1 MENVKQ
7 IVGLLY
13 LINGDVIAK
22 NWLFEAKTCMTEK
35 QSFSIKEEWLTK
47 LKQEA
52 FGMNKEFFA
61 LVFNFGRKNGTNYY
75 IINERTFLQI
85 LSLLNELEE

>member
-7 IVGLLY
+7 IAEPLY
-13 LINGDVIAK
+13 LINGDVASK

-61 LVFNFGRKNGTNYY
+61 LVFNFGTKNGSNYY